1 MGRLRADPGEKHEP
15 RAAIS
20 SLAEKTVF
28 VFRRLPI
35 PQTGALAAAES
46 GLRLLTQA
54 AIEKRTFRCPSPPPN
69 FSHSFIRLDG
79 SAKQPIRCLDDLKG
93 RGERNVGFHCWA

>member
-15 RAAIS
+15 RVAIS
-20 SLAEKTVF
+20 SPVEKQYLY
-28 VFRRLPI
+28 FRRLPI

-54 AIEKRTFRCPSPPPN
+54 AIEKRTLKSRSSPPET
-69 FSHSFIRLDG
+69 SCLFICDFR
-79 SAKQPIRCLDDLKG
+79 I
-93 RGERNVGFHCWA
+93 VGQAANG

>member
-15 RAAIS
+15 RVAIS
-20 SLAEKTVF
+20 SPVEKQYLY
-28 VFRRLPI
+28 FRRLPI

-54 AIEKRTFRCPSPPPN
+54 AIEKRTLKMDPYFPTAA
-69 FSHSFIRLDG
+69 IRLHTG
-79 SAKQPIRCLDDLKG
+79 ALGPNAPIVTAYGAD
-93 RGERNVGFHCWA
+93 WP

>member
-15 RAAIS
+15 RVAIS
-20 SLAEKTVF
+20 SLAERTVF

-35 PQTGALAAAES
+35 PQTRALAAAES

-54 AIEKRTFRCPSPPPN
+54 AIEKRTLGVSNSLPS
-69 FSHSFIRLDG
+69 FGHSFIANDY
-79 SAKQPIRCLDDLKG
+79 AFD
-93 RGERNVGFHCWA
+93 